1 VNNARIGDGVALPAG
16 IVDPITFEILSHRLY
31 QIAREMGTTLE
42 RVGGTVNTTQQKD
55 YMTALYRADGE
66 ILSAGE
72 SIGMHMACGGFA
84 VKKILERFG
93 NEGVAP
99 DDVFLLNDPYVAAV
113 HQSDLFMISPIH
125 YQDRLVAW
133 SASFVHVMDIGALS
147 PGGNSPGATEIFH
160 EGIRIPGVKLIDRG
174 VLRNDLFD
182 TIINMTRQPTMVG
195 LDIKCE
201 IAANNVAKSRVQEML
216 RQYGP
221 ELIDAVTSEMI
232 QRAEDVLR
240 KRLVEIPDGVWKET
254 SAIEADESWKVTL
267 VLSKIADRLI
277 FDFTGSD
284 PQASKGINLPYH
296 ATFGVC
302 FSAVLSTLAY
312 DLPKN
317 HGIFRPIEVVA
328 PEGTI
333 VNPKMPAP
341 VSMNTTSGA
350 KIVLYAASSTLMQ
363 ALATHERWKS
373 EVMAMSVGRRNVRH
387 AGINQYGTYYVS
399 NLSQTPIDG
408 GGARSFQD
416 GVDSGGST
424 KSCPNVEWIERN
436 FPVLYLFRRHAR
448 DSAGAGKFRGGV
460 GAETAVAIHDAPER
474 KIKGVAY
481 GVVGDKNSGQG
492 VLDGYPG
499 APAVVE
505 LFKAT
510 RLRER
515 IAEGAA
521 LDRMQDLGGQ
531 MNSLPY
537 CNFEVTE
544 DDVLY
549 TRQSSGGGYGDPL
562 ERDAERV
569 LRDVL
574 LGLVSTQ
581 AAGEVYGVVID
592 HDKIDADATERLRNT
607 MRAARRGNGS

>member
-1 VNNARIGDGVALPAG
+1 LALPSG
-16 IVDPITFEILSHRLY
+16 SVDPITFEILSHRLY
-31 QIAREMGTTLE
+31 QIAKEMGTTLE

-55 YMTALYRADGE
+55 YMAALYRADGE

-93 NEGVAP
+93 DDGIAP

-125 YQDRLVAW
+125 YRGRLVAW
-133 SASFVHVMDIGALS
+133 SATFVHVMDIGALS

-160 EGIRIPGVKLIDRG
+160 EGIRIAGIKLIEGGTFRK
-174 VLRNDLFD
+174 DLFEM
-182 TIINMTRQPTMVG
+182 IINMTRQPTMVG
-195 LDIKCE
+195 LDLKCE
-201 IAANNVAKSRVQEML
+201 IAANNVAKSRVQEMFS
-216 RQYGP
+216 QYGP
-221 ELIDAVTSEMI
+221 ELIDAVTKKMI
-232 QRAEDVLR
+232 QHAEDVLR
-240 KRLVEIPDGVWKET
+240 KRIAEIPDGVWKET
-254 SAIEADESWKVTL
+254 SAIEADESWKVNL
-267 VLSKIADRLI
+267 VLRKVGDRLI

-317 HGIFRPIEVVA
+317 HGIFRPIEVIA
-328 PEGTI
+328 PKGTI
-333 VNPKMPAP
+333 VNPQPPAP

-363 ALATHERWKS
+363 ALATHRRWKS
-373 EVMAMSVGRRNVRH
+373 EVMAMTVGRRNIRH

-408 GGARSFQD
+408 GGARCFQD
-416 GVDSGGST
+416 GVDSGGGT

-460 GAETAVAIHDAPER
+460 GAETAFVINDAPER

-481 GVVGDKNSGQG
+481 GVVGLKNSGQG
-492 VLDGYPG
+492 VFGGYPG

-505 LFKAT
+505 LSKGT
-510 RLRER
+510 RLREL
-515 IAEGAA
+515 IAASAA

-531 MNSLPY
+531 INALPY
-537 CNFEVTE
+537 CNFELTE
-544 DDVLY
+544 HDVLY

-562 ERDAERV
+562 ERDAEMV
-569 LRDVL
+569 LKDIV
-574 LGLVSTQ
+574 LGLVSTE
-581 AAGEVYGVVID
+581 AAREIYGVMINGN
-592 HDKIDADATERLRNT
+592 KIDIGATERLRKS
-607 MRAARRGNGS
+607 MRAARREG

>member
-1 VNNARIGDGVALPAG
+1 MSSPAE

-55 YMTALYRADGE
+55 YMAALYRADGE

-93 NEGVAP
+93 QDGVAP

-113 HQSDLFMISPIH
+113 HQSDLFMVSPIH

-147 PGGNSPGATEIFH
+147 PGGNSPGATEVFH

-174 VLRNDLFD
+174 VLRKDLFD

-195 LDIKCE
+195 LDLKCE
-201 IAANNVAKSRVQEML
+201 IAANNVAKSRFQEML

-221 ELIDAVTSEMI
+221 EMIDAVTGEMI
-232 QRAEDVLR
+232 RRAENVLR
-240 KRLVEIPDGVWKET
+240 KRVAEIPDGVWKET
-254 SAIEADESWKVTL
+254 SAIEAEEIWKVCL
-267 VLSKIADRLI
+267 ELRKIGDRLV

-302 FSAVLSTLAY
+302 FSAVLGTLAY
-312 DLPKN
+312 DLPRN
-317 HGIFRPIEVVA
+317 HGVFRPIEVIA

-333 VNPKMPAP
+333 VNPRMPAP

-350 KIVLYAASSTLMQ
+350 KIVLYVASSTLMQ

-373 EVMAMSVGRRNVRH
+373 EVMAMTVGRRNIRH

-424 KSCPNVEWIERN
+424 KSCPNAEWIERN

-460 GAETAVAIHDAPER
+460 GAETAFAVHDAPER

-481 GVVGDKNSGQG
+481 GVVGDNNSGQG
-492 VLDGYPG
+492 IFDGCPG

-505 LFKAT
+505 LFKGT
-510 RLRER
+510 KLRER

-521 LDRMQDLGGQ
+521 LDRVEDLGGQ
-531 MNSLPY
+531 MHSLPY
-537 CNFEVTE
+537 CNFELTE

-562 ERDAERV
+562 ERDAEKV

-574 LGLVSTQ
+574 LGLVSPQ
-581 AAGEVYGVVID
+581 AAAEVYGVVIEN
-592 HDKIDADATERLRNT
+592 DKVAADATARLRSAIRT
-607 MRAARRGNGS
+607 SRPGNRS

>member
-1 VNNARIGDGVALPAG
+1 MITPAG
-16 IVDPITFEILSHRLY
+16 SVDPITFEILSHRLY
-31 QIAREMGTTLE
+31 QIAKEMGTTLE

-55 YMTALYRADGE
+55 YMAALYRADGE

-93 NEGVAP
+93 DEGVAP

-125 YQDRLVAW
+125 FQGRLVAW
-133 SASFVHVMDIGALS
+133 SATFVHVMDIGALS

-160 EGIRIPGVKLIDRG
+160 EGIRIAGIKLIEGGTFRK
-174 VLRNDLFD
+174 DLFD
-182 TIINMTRQPTMVG
+182 MIIDMTRQPTMVG
-195 LDIKCE
+195 LDLKCE
-201 IAANNVAKSRVQEML
+201 IAANNVAKSRVQEMF
-216 RQYGP
+216 RQYGT
-221 ELIDAVTSEMI
+221 ELIDAVTLKTIRHSE
-232 QRAEDVLR
+232 AVLR
-240 KRLVEIPDGVWKET
+240 KRIAEIPDGVWKET
-254 SAIEADESWKVTL
+254 GAIEAEETWKVHL
-267 VLSKIADRLI
+267 VLSKIGDRLI

-284 PQASKGINLPYH
+284 PQAQKGINLPYH

-317 HGIFRPIEVVA
+317 HGIFRPIEVIA
-328 PEGTI
+328 PKGTI
-333 VNPKMPAP
+333 VNPQPPAP

-350 KIVLYAASSTLMQ
+350 KIVLYCASSTLMQ
-363 ALATHERWKS
+363 ALATHERWKN
-373 EVMAMSVGRRNVRH
+373 EVMAMTVGRRNIRH

-399 NLSQTPIDG
+399 NLSQTPVDG

-416 GVDSGGST
+416 GVDSGGGV

-460 GAETAVAIHDAPER
+460 GAETAFAINDAPER

-481 GVVGDKNSGQG
+481 GVVGLKNSGQG
-492 VLDGYPG
+492 VFGGYPG
-499 APAVVE
+499 APSVVE
-505 LFKAT
+505 LSKGT
-510 RLRER
+510 RLRELM
-515 IAEGAA
+515 AEGAA
-521 LDRMQDLGGQ
+521 LDRVENLGGRRT
-531 MNSLPY
+531 SLPY
-537 CNFEVTE
+537 CNFEITE

-562 ERDAERV
+562 EREAQMV
-569 LRDVL
+569 LKDVV
-574 LGLVSTQ
+574 LGLVSTE
-581 AAGEVYGVVID
+581 AAREVYGVVID
-592 HDKIDADATERLRNT
+592 KEKIDVDATERLRSS
-607 MRAARRGNGS
+607 MRAARLGGKTV

>member
-1 VNNARIGDGVALPAG
+1 
-16 IVDPITFEILSHRLY
+16 VDPITFEILSHRLY
-31 QIAREMGTTLE
+31 QVAKEMGTTLE

-55 YMTALYRADGE
+55 YMAALYRADGE

-93 NEGVAP
+93 DEGVCP

-125 YQDRLVAW
+125 YQGRLVAW
-133 SASFVHVMDIGALS
+133 SATFVHVMDIGALS

-160 EGIRIPGVKLIDRG
+160 EGIRIAGIKLIEGGRF
-174 VLRNDLFD
+174 RQDLFD
-182 TIINMTRQPTMVG
+182 MIINMTRQPTMVG
-195 LDIKCE
+195 LDLKCE
-201 IAANNVAKSRVQEML
+201 IAANNVAKSRVQEMFA
-216 RQYGP
+216 QYGA
-221 ELIDAVTSEMI
+221 ELIDAVTRKMI
-232 QRAEDVLR
+232 QYAENVLR
-240 KRLVEIPDGVWKET
+240 NRVRELPDGVWKES
-254 SAIEADESWKVTL
+254 SAIEADESWKVNL
-267 VLSKIADRLI
+267 VLRKTGDRLI

-317 HGIFRPIEVVA
+317 HGIFRPIEVIA
-328 PEGTI
+328 PAGTI
-333 VNPKMPAP
+333 VNPQPPAP

-373 EVMAMSVGRRNVRH
+373 EVMAMTVGRRNIRH
-387 AGINQYGTYYVS
+387 AGVNQYGTYYVS

-408 GGARSFQD
+408 GGARSFRD
-416 GVDSGGST
+416 GVDSGGGT

-448 DSAGAGKFRGGV
+448 DSAGAGRFRGGA
-460 GAETAVAIHDAPER
+460 GAETAFAINDAPES

-481 GVVGDKNSGQG
+481 GVVGLKNSGQG
-492 VLDGYPG
+492 VFGGYPG

-505 LFKAT
+505 LSKGT
-510 RLRER
+510 RLREL

-521 LDRMQDLGGQ
+521 VDEMQNWGGQ
-531 MNSLPY
+531 VNSLPY
-537 CNFEVTE
+537 ANFELTE
-544 DDVLY
+544 RDVLY

-562 ERDAERV
+562 ERDPQLV
-569 LRDVL
+569 LHDVG
-574 LGLVSTQ
+574 LGLVSSE
-581 AAGEVYGVVID
+581 AAREVYGVVIGQD
-592 HDKIDADATERLRNT
+592 RIDLGATQRLRT
-607 MRAARRGNGS
+607 MMRTARLGNGE

>member
-1 VNNARIGDGVALPAG
+1 LALPAG

-31 QIAREMGTTLE
+31 QIAKEMGTTLE

-55 YMTALYRADGE
+55 YMAALYRADGE

-93 NEGVAP
+93 DDVAP

-125 YQDRLVAW
+125 YQGRLVAW
-133 SASFVHVMDIGALS
+133 SATFVHVMDIGAQS

-160 EGIRIPGVKLIDRG
+160 EGIRIPGLKLIDRG
-174 VLRNDLFD
+174 ALRQDVFD
-182 TIINMTRQPTMVG
+182 MIIGMTRQPTMVG
-195 LDIKCE
+195 LDLKCE
-201 IAANNVAKSRVQEML
+201 IAANNVAKSRVHEMF

-221 ELIDAVTSEMI
+221 ELIDAVTLKMI
-232 QRAEDVLR
+232 QHSEEVLR
-240 KRLVEIPDGVWKET
+240 KRIAEIPDGVWKET
-254 SAIEADESWKVTL
+254 GAIEAEEIWKVQL
-267 VLSKIADRLI
+267 VLTKTGDRLI

-296 ATFGVC
+296 ATFGLC

-317 HGIFRPIEVVA
+317 HGVFRPLEVIA
-328 PEGTI
+328 PKGTI
-333 VNPKMPAP
+333 VNPLPPAP

-363 ALATHERWKS
+363 ALATHERWRS
-373 EVMAMSVGRRNVRH
+373 EVMAMTVGRRNIRH

-416 GVDSGGST
+416 GVDSGGGV

-436 FPVLYLFRRHAR
+436 FPVLYLFRRHAK

-460 GAETAVAIHDAPER
+460 GAETAFVINDAPER

-481 GVVGDKNSGQG
+481 GVVGFKNSGQG
-492 VLDGYPG
+492 VFGGYPG
-499 APAVVE
+499 APSVVE
-505 LFKAT
+505 LSKGT
-510 RLRER
+510 KLRDR
-515 IAEGAA
+515 MAQGAA
-521 LDRMQDLGGQ
+521 LDKIENLGGQ

-537 CNFEVTE
+537 CNFEITE

-562 ERDAERV
+562 ERDVEMV
-569 LRDVL
+569 LKDVV
-574 LGLVSTQ
+574 LGLVSPE
-581 AAGEVYGVVID
+581 AAREVYGVAID
-592 HDKIDADATERLRNT
+592 KEKIDVDATGRLRSS
-607 MRAARRGNGS
+607 MRAARLGRNA

>member
-1 VNNARIGDGVALPAG
+1 MSLPAG
-16 IVDPITFEILSHRLY
+16 TVDPITFEILSHRLY
-31 QIAREMGTTLE
+31 QIAKEMGTTLE

-55 YMTALYRADGE
+55 YMAALYRADGE

-133 SASFVHVMDIGALS
+133 SATFVHVMDIGALS

-160 EGIRIPGVKLIDRG
+160 EGIRIPGIRLIDGG
-174 VLRNDLFD
+174 VLRKDLFD
-182 TIINMTRQPTMVG
+182 MIINMTRQPTMVG
-195 LDIKCE
+195 LDLKCE
-201 IAANNVAKSRVQEML
+201 IAANNVAKSRVQEMFA
-216 RQYGP
+216 QYGP
-221 ELIDAVTSEMI
+221 ELIDAVTLKMI
-232 QRAEDVLR
+232 QHAEDALR
-240 KRLVEIPDGVWKET
+240 RRIAEIPDGVWKET
-254 SAIEADESWKVTL
+254 SAIEADESWKVHL
-267 VLSKIADRLI
+267 VLSKIGDRLI

-312 DLPKN
+312 DLQKN
-317 HGIFRPIEVVA
+317 HGIFRPIEVIA
-328 PEGTI
+328 PKGTI
-333 VNPKMPAP
+333 VNPQPPAP

-350 KIVLYAASSTLMQ
+350 KIVLFAASSTLMQ

-373 EVMAMSVGRRNVRH
+373 EVMAMTVGRRNIRH

-416 GVDSGGST
+416 GVDSGGGT

-460 GAETAVAIHDAPER
+460 GAETAFVINDAPER

-481 GVVGDKNSGQG
+481 GVVGLKNSGQG
-492 VLDGYPG
+492 VFGGFPG

-505 LFKAT
+505 LSRGT
-510 RLRER
+510 RLREL
-515 IAEGAA
+515 IAEGSA
-521 LDRMQDLGGQ
+521 LDRIADLGGQ
-531 MNSLPY
+531 MSSLPY
-537 CNFEVTE
+537 CNFELTE

-562 ERDAERV
+562 A
-569 LRDVL
+569 RDVQL
-574 LGLVSTQ
+574 VLKDVVLGLVSSA
-581 AAGEVYGVVID
+581 AAGEIYGVVID
-592 HDKIDADATERLRNT
+592 HDQIDVDATERLRSS
-607 MRAARRGNGS
+607 MRAARLGNGQ

>member
-1 VNNARIGDGVALPAG
+1 LALPSG
-16 IVDPITFEILSHRLY
+16 SVDPITFEILSHRLY
-31 QIAREMGTTLE
+31 QIAKEMGTTLE

-55 YMTALYRADGE
+55 YMAALYRADGE

-93 NEGVAP
+93 NDGVAP

-125 YQDRLVAW
+125 YHDRLVAW
-133 SASFVHVMDIGALS
+133 SATFVHVMDIGALS

-160 EGIRIPGVKLIDRG
+160 EGIRIAGIKLIEGGTFRK
-174 VLRNDLFD
+174 DLFEM
-182 TIINMTRQPTMVG
+182 IINMTRQPTMVG
-195 LDIKCE
+195 LDLKCE
-201 IAANNVAKSRVQEML
+201 IAANNVAKSRVQEMFS
-216 RQYGP
+216 QYGP
-221 ELIDAVTSEMI
+221 ELIDAVTKKMI
-232 QRAEDVLR
+232 QHAEDVLR
-240 KRLVEIPDGVWKET
+240 KRIAEIPDGVWKET
-254 SAIEADESWKVTL
+254 SAIEADESWKVNL
-267 VLSKIADRLI
+267 VLRKIGDRLI

-317 HGIFRPIEVVA
+317 HGIFRPIEVIA
-328 PEGTI
+328 PKGTI
-333 VNPKMPAP
+333 VNPQPPAP

-363 ALATHERWKS
+363 ALATHQRWKS
-373 EVMAMSVGRRNVRH
+373 EVMAMTVGRRNIRH

-399 NLSQTPIDG
+399 NLSQTPVDG

-416 GVDSGGST
+416 GVDSGGGT

-460 GAETAVAIHDAPER
+460 GVETAFVINDAPER

-481 GVVGDKNSGQG
+481 GVVGLKNSGQG
-492 VLDGYPG
+492 VFGGYPG

-505 LFKAT
+505 LSKGT
-510 RLRER
+510 RLREL

-531 MNSLPY
+531 MNALPY

-544 DDVLY
+544 NDVLY

-562 ERDAERV
+562 ERDAEMV
-569 LRDVL
+569 LKDIV
-574 LGLVSTQ
+574 LGLVSTE
-581 AAGEVYGVVID
+581 AAREIYGVIIYG
-592 HDKIDADATERLRNT
+592 DKIDIEATERLRKS
-607 MRAARRGNGS
+607 MREARLGSD

>member
-1 VNNARIGDGVALPAG
+1 MSLPAG
-16 IVDPITFEILSHRLY
+16 NVDPITFEILSHRLY

-55 YMTALYRADGE
+55 YMAALYRADGE

-93 NEGVAP
+93 DEGVAP
-99 DDVFLLNDPYVAAV
+99 DDAFLLNDPYVAAV

-125 YQDRLVAW
+125 YQRRLVAW
-133 SASFVHVMDIGALS
+133 SATFVHVMDIGALS

-160 EGIRIPGVKLIDRG
+160 EGIRIPGIKLIDG
-174 VLRNDLFD
+174 GALRKDLFD

-195 LDIKCE
+195 LDLKCQ
-201 IAANNVAKSRVQEML
+201 IAANNVAKSRVQEMFA
-216 RQYGP
+216 QYGP
-221 ELIDAVTSEMI
+221 ELIDAVTLRMI
-232 QRAEDVLR
+232 QHAEDVLR
-240 KRLVEIPDGVWKET
+240 KRITEIPDGVWKET
-254 SAIEADESWKVTL
+254 SAIEADESWKVN
-267 VLSKIADRLI
+267 LSLTKIGDRLI

-328 PEGTI
+328 PKGTI
-333 VNPKMPAP
+333 VNPQSPAP

-373 EVMAMSVGRRNVRH
+373 ETMAMTVGRRNIRH

-399 NLSQTPIDG
+399 NLSQTPVDG

-416 GVDSGGST
+416 GVDSGGGT

-460 GAETAVAIHDAPER
+460 GAETAFVINDAPEG

-481 GVVGDKNSGQG
+481 GVVGLKNSGQG
-492 VLDGYPG
+492 VFGGYPG

-505 LFKAT
+505 LFKGT
-510 RLRER
+510 RLREA
-515 IAEGAA
+515 IAEGSA
-521 LDRMQDLGGQ
+521 LDRIADLGGQ

-537 CNFEVTE
+537 CNFELTE
-544 DDVLY
+544 EDVLY

-562 ERDAERV
+562 ERDAQRV
-569 LRDVL
+569 LKDVV
-574 LGLVSTQ
+574 LGLVSTE

-592 HDKIDADATERLRNT
+592 HDKIDVDATERLRT
-607 MRAARRGNGS
+607 AMRRARLVNGR

>member
-1 VNNARIGDGVALPAG
+1 MAVPAAS
-16 IVDPITFEILSHRLY
+16 VDPITFEILSHRLY
-31 QIAREMGTTLE
+31 QIAKEMGTTLE

-55 YMTALYRADGE
+55 YMAALYRADGE

-84 VKKILERFG
+84 VKKILERFE
-93 NEGVAP
+93 NEIAP

-125 YQDRLVAW
+125 YQGRLVAW
-133 SASFVHVMDIGALS
+133 SATFVHVMDIGALS
-147 PGGNSPGATEIFH
+147 PGGNSPGATEIYH
-160 EGIRIPGVKLIDRG
+160 EGIRIPGIKLIDRG
-174 VLRNDLFD
+174 ALRKDLFD

-195 LDIKCE
+195 LDLKCE
-201 IAANNVAKSRVQEML
+201 IAANNVAKSRVQEMFA
-216 RQYGP
+216 QYGA
-221 ELIDAVTSEMI
+221 ELIDAVTRKMI
-232 QRAEDVLR
+232 QHSEEVLR
-240 KRLVEIPDGVWKET
+240 KRIAEIPDGVWQET
-254 SAIEADESWKVTL
+254 GAIEAEESWKVHL
-267 VLSKIADRLI
+267 VLSKIGDRLI

-317 HGIFRPIEVVA
+317 HGVFRPIEVIA
-328 PEGTI
+328 PKGTI
-333 VNPKMPAP
+333 VNPLPPAP

-350 KIVLYAASSTLMQ
+350 KIVLYCASSTLMQ

-373 EVMAMSVGRRNVRH
+373 EVMAMTVGRRNIRH

-399 NLSQTPIDG
+399 NLSQTPVDG

-416 GVDSGGST
+416 GVDSGGGA
-424 KSCPNVEWIERN
+424 KSCPNVEWIEMN

-460 GAETAVAIHDAPER
+460 GAETAFAINDAPER

-481 GVVGDKNSGQG
+481 GVVGLKNSGQG
-492 VLDGYPG
+492 VFGGYPG
-499 APAVVE
+499 APSVVE
-505 LFKAT
+505 LSKGT
-510 RLRER
+510 RLRELM
-515 IAEGAA
+515 AEGAA
-521 LDRMQDLGGQ
+521 LDRIQDLGGQ
-531 MNSLPY
+531 TNSLPY
-537 CNFEVTE
+537 CNFEVTA

-562 ERDAERV
+562 ERDVDRV
-569 LRDVL
+569 LKDVV
-574 LGLVSTQ
+574 LGLVSTE
-581 AAGEVYGVVID
+581 AAREVYGVVVNLDSHEID
-592 HDKIDADATERLRNT
+592 VDGTERLRSA
-607 MRAARRGNGS
+607 MSAARLGRGQ

>member
-1 VNNARIGDGVALPAG
+1 MALPAG
-16 IVDPITFEILSHRLY
+16 SVDPITFEILSHRLY
-31 QIAREMGTTLE
+31 QIAKEMGTTLE

-55 YMTALYRADGE
+55 YMAALYRADGE

-84 VKKILERFG
+84 VKKILERFV
-93 NEGVAP
+93 NDGVAP

-125 YQDRLVAW
+125 YHDRLVAW
-133 SASFVHVMDIGALS
+133 SATFVHVMDIGALS

-160 EGIRIPGVKLIDRG
+160 EGIRIAGIKLIEGGTFRK
-174 VLRNDLFD
+174 DLFEM
-182 TIINMTRQPTMVG
+182 IINMTRQPTMVG
-195 LDIKCE
+195 LDLKCE
-201 IAANNVAKSRVQEML
+201 IAANNVAKSRVQEMFSH
-216 RQYGP
+216 YGP
-221 ELIDAVTSEMI
+221 ELIDAVTKKMI
-232 QRAEDVLR
+232 QHAEDVLR
-240 KRLVEIPDGVWKET
+240 KRIAEIPDGIWKET
-254 SAIEADESWKVTL
+254 SAIEADESWKVNL
-267 VLSKIADRLI
+267 VLRKVGDRLI

-317 HGIFRPIEVVA
+317 HGIFRPIEVIA
-328 PEGTI
+328 PKGTI
-333 VNPKMPAP
+333 VNPQPPAP

-363 ALATHERWKS
+363 ALATHQRWKT
-373 EVMAMSVGRRNVRH
+373 EVMAMTVGRRNIRH

-399 NLSQTPIDG
+399 NLSQTPVDG
-408 GGARSFQD
+408 GGARSLRD
-416 GVDSGGST
+416 GVDSGGGT

-460 GAETAVAIHDAPER
+460 GAETAFVINDAPER

-481 GVVGDKNSGQG
+481 GVVGLKNSGQG
-492 VLDGYPG
+492 VFGGYPG

-505 LFKAT
+505 LSKGT
-510 RLRER
+510 RLREL

-531 MNSLPY
+531 MTALPY

-562 ERDAERV
+562 ERDAEMV
-569 LRDVL
+569 LKDIV
-574 LGLVSTQ
+574 LGLVSTE
-581 AAGEVYGVVID
+581 AACEIYGVMID
-592 HDKIDADATERLRNT
+592 GNKIDIEATERLRKS
-607 MRAARRGNGS
+607 MRAARREG

>member
-1 VNNARIGDGVALPAG
+1 LALPSG
-16 IVDPITFEILSHRLY
+16 SVDPITFEILSHRLY
-31 QIAREMGTTLE
+31 QIAKEMGTTLE

-55 YMTALYRADGE
+55 YMAALYRADGE

-93 NEGVAP
+93 NDGVAP
-99 DDVFLLNDPYVAAV
+99 DDVFLLNDPYVAAA

-125 YQDRLVAW
+125 YHDRLVAW
-133 SASFVHVMDIGALS
+133 SATFVHVMDIGALS

-160 EGIRIPGVKLIDRG
+160 EGIRIAGIKLIEGGTFRK
-174 VLRNDLFD
+174 DLFEM
-182 TIINMTRQPTMVG
+182 IINMTRQPTMVG
-195 LDIKCE
+195 LDLKCE
-201 IAANNVAKSRVQEML
+201 IAANNVAKSRVQEMFSH
-216 RQYGP
+216 YGP
-221 ELIDAVTSEMI
+221 ELIDAVTKKMI
-232 QRAEDVLR
+232 QHAEDVLR
-240 KRLVEIPDGVWKET
+240 KRIAEIPDGIWKET
-254 SAIEADESWKVTL
+254 SAIEADESWKVNL
-267 VLSKIADRLI
+267 VLRKVGDRLI

-317 HGIFRPIEVVA
+317 HGIFRPIEVIA
-328 PEGTI
+328 PKGTI
-333 VNPKMPAP
+333 VNPQPPAP

-363 ALATHERWKS
+363 ALATHQRWKS
-373 EVMAMSVGRRNVRH
+373 EVMAMTVGRRNIRH

-416 GVDSGGST
+416 GVDSGGGT

-460 GAETAVAIHDAPER
+460 GAETAFVINHAPER

-481 GVVGDKNSGQG
+481 GVVGLKNSGQG
-492 VLDGYPG
+492 VFGGYPG

-505 LFKAT
+505 LSKGT
-510 RLRER
+510 RLRAL
-515 IAEGAA
+515 IAQGAA

-562 ERDAERV
+562 ERDLNMV
-569 LRDVL
+569 LKDVL
-574 LGLVSTQ
+574 LGLVSTD
-581 AAGEVYGVVID
+581 AAREIYGVMIAG
-592 HDKIDADATERLRNT
+592 DKIDLEATDGLRKS
-607 MRAARRGNGS
+607 MRATRLQG

>member
-1 VNNARIGDGVALPAG
+1 MSLPAG
-16 IVDPITFEILSHRLY
+16 TVDPITFEILSHRLY
-31 QIAREMGTTLE
+31 QIAKEMGTTLE

-55 YMTALYRADGE
+55 YMAALYRADGE

-133 SASFVHVMDIGALS
+133 SATFVHVMDIGALS

-160 EGIRIPGVKLIDRG
+160 EGIRIPGIKLIDSG
-174 VLRNDLFD
+174 VLRKDLFD
-182 TIINMTRQPTMVG
+182 MIINMTRQPTMVG
-195 LDIKCE
+195 LDLKCE
-201 IAANNVAKSRVQEML
+201 IAANNVAKSRVQEMFA
-216 RQYGP
+216 QYGL
-221 ELIDAVTSEMI
+221 ELIDAVTLKMI
-232 QRAEDVLR
+232 QHAEDALR
-240 KRLVEIPDGVWKET
+240 KRIAEIPDGVWKET
-254 SAIEADESWKVTL
+254 SAIEAEESWKVNL
-267 VLSKIADRLI
+267 VLSKIGDRLI

-317 HGIFRPIEVVA
+317 HGIFRPIEVIA
-328 PEGTI
+328 PKGTI
-333 VNPKMPAP
+333 VNPQPPAP

-363 ALATHERWKS
+363 ALATHERWKR
-373 EVMAMSVGRRNVRH
+373 EVMAMTVGRRNIRH

-416 GVDSGGST
+416 GVDSGGGT

-460 GAETAVAIHDAPER
+460 GAETAFVINDAPER

-481 GVVGDKNSGQG
+481 GVVGLKNSGQG
-492 VLDGYPG
+492 VFGGYPG

-505 LFKAT
+505 LSENT
-510 RLRER
+510 RLREL
-515 IAEGAA
+515 IAEGSA
-521 LDRMQDLGGQ
+521 LDRIADLGGQ

-537 CNFEVTE
+537 CNFELTE

-562 ERDAERV
+562 ERDVQLV
-569 LRDVL
+569 LKDVV
-574 LGLVSTQ
+574 LGLVSTA
-581 AAGEVYGVVID
+581 AAGEIYGVVID
-592 HDKIDADATERLRNT
+592 HDQIDVDATERLRSS
-607 MRAARRGNGS
+607 MRAARLGNGQ

>member
-1 VNNARIGDGVALPAG
+1 MA
-16 IVDPITFEILSHRLY
+16 
-31 QIAREMGTTLE
+31 
-42 RVGGTVNTTQQKD
+42 
-55 YMTALYRADGE
+55 ALYRADGE

-93 NEGVAP
+93 NDGVAP

-125 YQDRLVAW
+125 YRGRLVAW
-133 SASFVHVMDIGALS
+133 SATFVHVMDIGALS

-160 EGIRIPGVKLIDRG
+160 EGIRIAGIKLIEG
-174 VLRNDLFD
+174 GTFKKDLFD
-182 TIINMTRQPTMVG
+182 MIINMTRQPTMVG
-195 LDIKCE
+195 LDLKCE
-201 IAANNVAKSRVQEML
+201 IAANNVAKSRVQEMFS
-216 RQYGP
+216 QYGP
-221 ELIDAVTSEMI
+221 ELIDAVTKKMI
-232 QRAEDVLR
+232 QHAEDVLR
-240 KRLVEIPDGVWKET
+240 KRIAEIPDGVWKET
-254 SAIEADESWKVTL
+254 SAIEADESWKVNL
-267 VLSKIADRLI
+267 VLRKVGDRLI

-302 FSAVLSTLAY
+302 FSAVLSTLAF

-317 HGIFRPIEVVA
+317 HGIFRPIEVIA
-328 PEGTI
+328 PKGTI
-333 VNPKMPAP
+333 VNPQPPAP

-350 KIVLYAASSTLMQ
+350 KIVLYTASSTLMQ
-363 ALATHERWKS
+363 ALATHERWRS
-373 EVMAMSVGRRNVRH
+373 EVMAMTVGRRNIRH

-416 GVDSGGST
+416 GVDSGGGT

-460 GAETAVAIHDAPER
+460 GAETAFVTNDAPER

-481 GVVGDKNSGQG
+481 GVVGLKNSGQG
-492 VLDGYPG
+492 VFGGYPG

-505 LFKAT
+505 LSKGT
-510 RLRER
+510 RLRAL
-515 IAEGAA
+515 IAQGAA
-521 LDRMQDLGGQ
+521 VDRMQDLGGQ
-531 MNSLPY
+531 TNSLPY

-562 ERDAERV
+562 ERDLNMV
-569 LRDVL
+569 LKDVV
-574 LGLVSTQ
+574 LGLVSTD
-581 AAGEVYGVVID
+581 AAREIYGVMIAG
-592 HDKIDADATERLRNT
+592 DKIDLEATERLRKS
-607 MRAARRGNGS
+607 MRATRVQG

>member
-1 VNNARIGDGVALPAG
+1 LALPAG
-16 IVDPITFEILSHRLY
+16 SVDPITFEILSHRLY
-31 QIAREMGTTLE
+31 QIAKEMGTTLE

-55 YMTALYRADGE
+55 YMAALYRADGE

-93 NEGVAP
+93 DDVAP

-125 YQDRLVAW
+125 YQGRLVAW
-133 SASFVHVMDIGALS
+133 SATFVHVMDIGAQS

-160 EGIRIPGVKLIDRG
+160 EGIRIPGLKLIDRG
-174 VLRNDLFD
+174 ALRQDVFD
-182 TIINMTRQPTMVG
+182 MIIGMTRQPTMVG
-195 LDIKCE
+195 LDLKCE
-201 IAANNVAKSRVQEML
+201 IAANNVAKSRVHEMF

-221 ELIDAVTSEMI
+221 ELIDAVTLKMI
-232 QRAEDVLR
+232 QHSEEVLR
-240 KRLVEIPDGVWKET
+240 KRIAEIPDGVWKET
-254 SAIEADESWKVTL
+254 GAIEAEEIWKVQL
-267 VLSKIADRLI
+267 VLTKTGDRLI

-317 HGIFRPIEVVA
+317 HGVFRPLEVIA
-328 PEGTI
+328 PKGTI
-333 VNPKMPAP
+333 VNPLPPAP

-363 ALATHERWKS
+363 ALATHERWRS
-373 EVMAMSVGRRNVRH
+373 EVMAMTVGRRNIRH

-416 GVDSGGST
+416 GVDSGGGV

-436 FPVLYLFRRHAR
+436 FPVLYLFRRHAK

-460 GAETAVAIHDAPER
+460 GAETAFVINDAPER

-481 GVVGDKNSGQG
+481 GVVGFKNSGQG
-492 VLDGYPG
+492 VFGGYPG
-499 APAVVE
+499 APSVVE
-505 LFKAT
+505 LSKGT
-510 RLRER
+510 RLRDR
-515 IAEGAA
+515 MAQGAA
-521 LDRMQDLGGQ
+521 LDKIENLGGQ

-537 CNFEVTE
+537 CNFEITE

-562 ERDAERV
+562 ERDVEMV
-569 LRDVL
+569 LKDVV
-574 LGLVSTQ
+574 LGLVSPE
-581 AAGEVYGVVID
+581 AAREVYGVAID
-592 HDKIDADATERLRNT
+592 KEKIDVDATGRLRSS
-607 MRAARRGNGS
+607 MRAARLGRNA

>member
-1 VNNARIGDGVALPAG
+1 LALSAG
-16 IVDPITFEILSHRLY
+16 SVDPITFEILSHRLY
-31 QIAREMGTTLE
+31 QIAKEMGTTLE

-55 YMTALYRADGE
+55 YMAALYRADGE

-125 YQDRLVAW
+125 YRGRLVAW
-133 SASFVHVMDIGALS
+133 SATFVHVMDIGALS

-160 EGIRIPGVKLIDRG
+160 EGIRIAGIKLIEGGTFRK
-174 VLRNDLFD
+174 DLFEM
-182 TIINMTRQPTMVG
+182 IINMTRQPTMVG
-195 LDIKCE
+195 LDLKCE
-201 IAANNVAKSRVQEML
+201 IAANNVAKSRIQEMFS
-216 RQYGP
+216 QYGP
-221 ELIDAVTSEMI
+221 ELIDAVTQKMI
-232 QRAEDVLR
+232 DHAEEVLR
-240 KRLVEIPDGVWKET
+240 KRIAEIPDGVWKET
-254 SAIEADESWKVTL
+254 SAIEADESWKVNL
-267 VLSKIADRLI
+267 VLRKIADRLI

-317 HGIFRPIEVVA
+317 HGIFRPIEVIA
-328 PEGTI
+328 PKGTI
-333 VNPKMPAP
+333 VNPQPPAP

-373 EVMAMSVGRRNVRH
+373 EVMAMTVGRRNVRH
-387 AGINQYGTYYVS
+387 AGANQYGTYYVS

-416 GVDSGGST
+416 GVDSGGGT

-448 DSAGAGKFRGGV
+448 DSAGAGKFRGGA
-460 GAETAVAIHDAPER
+460 GAETAFVINDAPEG

-481 GVVGDKNSGQG
+481 GVVGFKNSGQG
-492 VLDGYPG
+492 VFGGYPG

-505 LFKAT
+505 LSKGT
-510 RLRER
+510 RLREL

-537 CNFEVTE
+537 CNFEITE

-562 ERDAERV
+562 ERDPQVV
-569 LRDVL
+569 LKDVV
-574 LGLVSTQ
+574 LGLVSTE
-581 AAGEVYGVVID
+581 AARQVYGVVLE
-592 HDKIDADATERLRNT
+592 KDAGAIAVDATERLRSA
-607 MRAARRGNGS
+607 MKAARLGRSA

>member
-1 VNNARIGDGVALPAG
+1 LALSAES
-16 IVDPITFEILSHRLY
+16 VDPITFEILSHRLY

-55 YMTALYRADGE
+55 YMAALYRADGE

-125 YQDRLVAW
+125 YRRRLVAW
-133 SASFVHVMDIGALS
+133 SATFVHVMDIGALS

-160 EGIRIPGVKLIDRG
+160 EGIRIAGIKLIEGGTFRK
-174 VLRNDLFD
+174 DLFD
-182 TIINMTRQPTMVG
+182 MIIHMTRQPTMVG
-195 LDIKCE
+195 LDLKCE
-201 IAANNVAKSRVQEML
+201 IAANNVAKSRVQEMFS
-216 RQYGP
+216 QYGP
-221 ELIDAVTSEMI
+221 ELIDAVTLKMI
-232 QRAEDVLR
+232 RQAEDVLR
-240 KRLVEIPDGVWKET
+240 KRIGEIPDGVWKET
-254 SAIEADESWKVTL
+254 SAIEADEIWKVNLT
-267 VLSKIADRLI
+267 LSKIGDRFV

-317 HGIFRPIEVVA
+317 HGIFRPIEVIA
-328 PEGTI
+328 PERTI
-333 VNPKMPAP
+333 VNPRPPAP

-363 ALATHERWKS
+363 ALATHERWRS
-373 EVMAMSVGRRNVRH
+373 EVMATTVGRRNIRH
-387 AGINQYGTYYVS
+387 AGTNQYGTYYVS

-416 GVDSGGST
+416 GVDSGGGT

-448 DSAGAGKFRGGV
+448 DSAGAGRFRGGV
-460 GAETAVAIHDAPER
+460 GTETAFAIHDAPER

-481 GVVGDKNSGQG
+481 GVVGLKNSGQG
-492 VLDGYPG
+492 VFGGYPG

-505 LFKAT
+505 LSKGT
-510 RLRER
+510 RLREL

-521 LDRMQDLGGQ
+521 LDRRQDLGGQ
-531 MNSLPY
+531 TKSLPY
-537 CNFEVTE
+537 CDFEVTE

-562 ERDAERV
+562 QRDPQRV
-569 LRDVL
+569 LKDVV
-574 LGLVSTQ
+574 LGLVSTE
-581 AAGEVYGVVID
+581 AAREVYGVAISENSQE
-592 HDKIDADATERLRNT
+592 IDAGATERLRND
-607 MRAARRGNGS
+607 MRTARMGRRA

>member
-1 VNNARIGDGVALPAG
+1 
-16 IVDPITFEILSHRLY
+16 LY
-31 QIAREMGTTLE
+31 QIAKEMGTTLE

-55 YMTALYRADGE
+55 YMAALYRADGE

-93 NEGVAP
+93 DDGVAP

-125 YQDRLVAW
+125 YQGRLVAW
-133 SASFVHVMDIGALS
+133 SATFVHVMDIGALS

-160 EGIRIPGVKLIDRG
+160 EGIRIPGLKLIDRG
-174 VLRNDLFD
+174 ALRQDVFD

-195 LDIKCE
+195 LDLKCE
-201 IAANNVAKSRVQEML
+201 IAANNVAKSRVQEMFA
-216 RQYGP
+216 QYGP
-221 ELIDAVTSEMI
+221 ELIDAVTLKMIRHSE
-232 QRAEDVLR
+232 EVLR
-240 KRLVEIPDGVWKET
+240 KRIAEIPDGVWKE
-254 SAIEADESWKVTL
+254 SSQIEADEIWKVNL
-267 VLSKIADRLI
+267 VLTKTGDRLV

-284 PQASKGINLPYH
+284 PQANKGINLPYH

-317 HGIFRPIEVVA
+317 HGIFRPIEVIA
-328 PEGTI
+328 PKGTI
-333 VNPKMPAP
+333 VNPLPPAP

-373 EVMAMSVGRRNVRH
+373 EVMAMTVGRRNVRH

-416 GVDSGGST
+416 GVDSGGGT

-460 GAETAVAIHDAPER
+460 GAETAFVINDAPER

-481 GVVGDKNSGQG
+481 GVVGFKNSGQG
-492 VLDGYPG
+492 VFGGYPG
-499 APAVVE
+499 APSVVE
-505 LFKAT
+505 LSKDT
-510 RLRER
+510 RLRELM
-515 IAEGAA
+515 AEGAA
-521 LDRMQDLGGQ
+521 LDNIQELGGQ
-531 MNSLPY
+531 TSSLPY
-537 CNFEVTE
+537 CNFEITE
-544 DDVLY
+544 VDVLY

-562 ERDAERV
+562 ERDAQMV
-569 LRDVL
+569 LKDVA
-574 LGLVSTQ
+574 LGFVSTE
-581 AAGEVYGVVID
+581 AARAVYGVVVD
-592 HDKIDADATERLRNT
+592 RDKVDAGATERLRSA
-607 MRAARRGNGS
+607 MRAARLGRGA

>member
-1 VNNARIGDGVALPAG
+1 MALPSTG
-16 IVDPITFEILSHRLY
+16 VDPITFEILSHRLY
-31 QIAREMGTTLE
+31 QIAKEMGTTLE

-55 YMTALYRADGE
+55 YMAALYRADGE

-93 NEGVAP
+93 HDGVGP

-125 YQDRLVAW
+125 YQGRLVAW
-133 SASFVHVMDIGALS
+133 SATFVHVMDIGALS
-147 PGGNSPGATEIFH
+147 PGGNSPGATEIYH
-160 EGIRIPGVKLIDRG
+160 EGIRIAGIKLIEGGRF
-174 VLRNDLFD
+174 RQDLFEM
-182 TIINMTRQPTMVG
+182 IINMTRQPTMVG
-195 LDIKCE
+195 LDLKCE
-201 IAANNVAKSRVQEML
+201 IAANNVAKSRVQKMFA
-216 RQYGP
+216 QFGP
-221 ELIDAVTSEMI
+221 ELIDAVTRKMI
-232 QRAEDVLR
+232 QHAEDVLR
-240 KRLVEIPDGVWKET
+240 KRIAEIPDGVWKET
-254 SAIEADESWKVTL
+254 SAIEADESWKVNL
-267 VLSKIADRLI
+267 VLTKTGDRLI

-317 HGIFRPIEVVA
+317 HGIFRPIEVIA
-328 PEGTI
+328 PKGTI
-333 VNPKMPAP
+333 VNPLPPAP

-373 EVMAMSVGRRNVRH
+373 EVMAMTVGRRNIRH

-416 GVDSGGST
+416 GVDSGGGT

-448 DSAGAGKFRGGV
+448 DSAGAGKFRGGA
-460 GAETAVAIHDAPER
+460 GAETAFVINDAPER

-481 GVVGDKNSGQG
+481 GVVGLKNSGQG
-492 VLDGYPG
+492 VFGGYPG

-505 LFKAT
+505 LSKGT
-510 RLRER
+510 RLREVM
-515 IAEGAA
+515 AKGAA
-521 LDRMQDLGGQ
+521 LDRIEDLGGQ
-531 MNSLPY
+531 MTSLPY
-537 CNFEVTE
+537 CNFELTE

-562 ERDAERV
+562 ERDVEMV
-569 LRDVL
+569 LKDVV
-574 LGLVSTQ
+574 LGLVSTE
-581 AAGEVYGVVID
+581 AAREVYGVVVD
-592 HDKIDADATERLRNT
+592 GEKIDVDATERLRNS
-607 MRAARRGNGS
+607 MKAARLGRST

>member
-1 VNNARIGDGVALPAG
+1 LARSAG
-16 IVDPITFEILSHRLY
+16 SVDPITFEILSHRLY
-31 QIAREMGTTLE
+31 QIAKEMGTTLE

-55 YMTALYRADGE
+55 YMAALYRADGE

-93 NEGVAP
+93 NDGVAP

-125 YQDRLVAW
+125 YRGRLVAW
-133 SASFVHVMDIGALS
+133 SATFVHVMDIGALS

-160 EGIRIPGVKLIDRG
+160 EGIRIAGIKLIEGGTFRK
-174 VLRNDLFD
+174 DLFD
-182 TIINMTRQPTMVG
+182 MIINMTRQPTMVG
-195 LDIKCE
+195 LDLKCE
-201 IAANNVAKSRVQEML
+201 IAANNVAKSRVQEMFS
-216 RQYGP
+216 QYGP
-221 ELIDAVTSEMI
+221 ELIDAVTQKMI
-232 QRAEDVLR
+232 QHAEDVLR
-240 KRLVEIPDGVWKET
+240 KRIAEIPDGVWKET
-254 SAIEADESWKVTL
+254 SAIEAEESWKVHL
-267 VLSKIADRLI
+267 VLRKASERLI

-317 HGIFRPIEVVA
+317 HGIFRPIEVIA

-333 VNPKMPAP
+333 VNPRPPAP

-363 ALATHERWKS
+363 ALATHERWNS
-373 EVMAMSVGRRNVRH
+373 EVMAMTVGRRNIRH

-416 GVDSGGST
+416 GVDSGGGT

-460 GAETAVAIHDAPER
+460 GGETAFVINDAPER
-474 KIKGVAY
+474 RIKGVAY
-481 GVVGDKNSGQG
+481 GVVGFKNSGQG
-492 VLDGYPG
+492 VFGGYPG

-505 LFKAT
+505 LSKGT
-510 RLRER
+510 RLREL
-515 IAEGAA
+515 IAQGAA

-531 MNSLPY
+531 TSSLPY
-537 CNFEVTE
+537 CNFELTE

-562 ERDAERV
+562 ERDAQMV
-569 LRDVL
+569 LKDVA
-574 LGLVSTQ
+574 LGLVSTE
-581 AAGEVYGVVID
+581 AAREIYGVMID
-592 HDKIDADATERLRNT
+592 GNQIDVEATKRLRET
-607 MRAARRGNGS
+607 MRTTRRLD

>member
-1 VNNARIGDGVALPAG
+1 VEQPFKS
-16 IVDPITFEILSHRLY
+16 VDPITFEILSHRLY

-42 RVGGTVNTTQQKD
+42 RVGGTVNTTQQRD
-55 YMTALYRADGE
+55 YMAALYRADGE

-84 VKKILERFG
+84 VKKIIERFG
-93 NEGVAP
+93 NEGIAP

-113 HQSDLFMISPIH
+113 HQSDLFMIAPIH
-125 YQDRLVAW
+125 YQGRLVAW

-160 EGIRIPGVKLIDRG
+160 EGIRIPGVKLIDHG
-174 VLRNDLFD
+174 VLRKDLFD

-201 IAANNVAKSRVQEML
+201 IAANNVAKSRVREML

-221 ELIDAVTSEMI
+221 EMIDAVTREMI
-232 QRAEDVLR
+232 QRAEDILR
-240 KRLVEIPDGVWKET
+240 KRIAEIPDGVWKET
-254 SAIEADESWKVTL
+254 SAIEADESWKVSL
-267 VLSKIADRLI
+267 VLSKIGDRLI

-302 FSAVLSTLAY
+302 FSAVLLTLAH
-312 DLPKN
+312 DLPRN

-333 VNPKMPAP
+333 VNPRMPAP

-373 EVMAMSVGRRNVRH
+373 EVMAMTVGRRNVRH

-408 GGARSFQD
+408 GGAKSFQD

-481 GVVGDKNSGQG
+481 GVVGEKNSGQG
-492 VLDGYPG
+492 IFDGYPG

-505 LFKAT
+505 LFKGT

-521 LDRMQDLGGQ
+521 LDRIQDLGGE

-562 ERDAERV
+562 ERDAGKV

-592 HDKIDADATERLRNT
+592 RDKIDVDATERLRNA
-607 MRAARRGNGS
+607 MRAARLGNGS

>member
-1 VNNARIGDGVALPAG
+1 LALPA
-16 IVDPITFEILSHRLY
+16 ISVDPITFEILSHRLY
-31 QIAREMGTTLE
+31 QIAKEMGTTLE

-55 YMTALYRADGE
+55 YMAALYRADGE

-72 SIGMHMACGGFA
+72 STGMHMACGGFA

-93 NEGVAP
+93 NDGVAA

-125 YQDRLVAW
+125 YQGRLVAW
-133 SASFVHVMDIGALS
+133 SATFVHVMDIGALS

-160 EGIRIPGVKLIDRG
+160 EGIRIAGIKLIEGGTFRK
-174 VLRNDLFD
+174 DLFD
-182 TIINMTRQPTMVG
+182 MIINMTRQPTMVG
-195 LDIKCE
+195 LDLKCE
-201 IAANNVAKSRVQEML
+201 IAANNVAKSRIQEMFA
-216 RQYGP
+216 QFGAD
-221 ELIDAVTSEMI
+221 LIDAVTRKMIRHSEN
-232 QRAEDVLR
+232 VLR
-240 KRLVEIPDGVWKET
+240 KRITEIPDGVWKE
-254 SAIEADESWKVTL
+254 SGVIEADESWKVNL
-267 VLSKIADRLI
+267 VLTKTADRLV
-277 FDFTGSD
+277 FDFTGTD

-317 HGIFRPIEVVA
+317 HGIFRPIEVIA
-328 PEGTI
+328 PKGTI
-333 VNPKMPAP
+333 VNPQPPAP

-373 EVMAMSVGRRNVRH
+373 EVMAMTVGRRNVRH

-416 GVDSGGST
+416 GVESGGGT

-436 FPVLYLFRRHAR
+436 FPVLYLFRRHAK

-460 GAETAVAIHDAPER
+460 GAETAFAINDAPER

-481 GVVGDKNSGQG
+481 GVVGIKNSGQG
-492 VLDGYPG
+492 VFGGYPG

-505 LFKAT
+505 LSKGT
-510 RLRER
+510 RLRR
-515 IAEGAA
+515 MIADGSA
-521 LDRMQDLGGQ
+521 LDRREDLAGQ
-531 MNSLPY
+531 TTSLPY
-537 CNFEVTE
+537 CNFELTE

-562 ERDAERV
+562 ERDVQMV
-569 LRDVL
+569 LHDAV
-574 LGLVSTQ
+574 LGLVSAE
-581 AAGEVYGVVID
+581 AAREVYGVVID
-592 HDKIDADATERLRNT
+592 WGKIDADATQRLRDS
-607 MRAARRGNGS
+607 MRTARLGRGA

>member
-1 VNNARIGDGVALPAG
+1 LALPAES
-16 IVDPITFEILSHRLY
+16 VDPITFEILSHRLY
-31 QIAREMGTTLE
+31 QIAKEMGTTLE

-55 YMTALYRADGE
+55 YMAALYRADGE

-93 NEGVAP
+93 ADGVTP
-99 DDVFLLNDPYVAAV
+99 DDVFLFNDPYVAAV

-125 YQDRLVAW
+125 HQGRLVAW
-133 SASFVHVMDIGALS
+133 SATFVHVMDIGALS
-147 PGGNSPGATEIFH
+147 PGGNSPGATEIYH
-160 EGIRIPGVKLIDRG
+160 EGIRIAGIKLIEGGKFRQ
-174 VLRNDLFD
+174 DLFD
-182 TIINMTRQPTMVG
+182 MIINMTRQPTMVG
-195 LDIKCE
+195 LDLKCE
-201 IAANNVAKSRVQEML
+201 IAANNVAKSRVQEMFA
-216 RQYGP
+216 RFGP
-221 ELIDAVTSEMI
+221 ELIDAVTRKMI
-232 QRAEDVLR
+232 QHAEDVLR
-240 KRLVEIPDGVWKET
+240 KRIVEIPDGRWKEAG
-254 SAIEADESWKVTL
+254 AIEADETWKVQL
-267 VLSKIADRLI
+267 ELSKVGDRLI

-284 PQASKGINLPYH
+284 PQAQKGINLPYH

-317 HGIFRPIEVVA
+317 HGIFRPIEVIA
-328 PEGTI
+328 PKGTI
-333 VNPKMPAP
+333 VNPLPPAP

-373 EVMAMSVGRRNVRH
+373 EVMAMTVGRRNVRH

-416 GVDSGGST
+416 GVDSGGGT

-436 FPVLYLFRRHAR
+436 FPVLYLFRRHAK
-448 DSAGAGKFRGGV
+448 DSAGAGKYRGGV
-460 GAETAVAIHDAPER
+460 GAETAFAINDAPER

-481 GVVGDKNSGQG
+481 GVVGIKNSGQG
-492 VLDGYPG
+492 VFGGYPG

-505 LFKAT
+505 LSKGT
-510 RLRER
+510 KLRER
-515 IAEGAA
+515 IVQGSA
-521 LDRMQDLGGQ
+521 LDRIEDMGGQ

-537 CNFEVTE
+537 CNFELTE

-562 ERDAERV
+562 ERDVEMV
-569 LRDVL
+569 LQDVV
-574 LGLVSTQ
+574 LGLVSTE
-581 AAGEVYGVVID
+581 AARDVYGVIVGG
-592 HDKIDADATERLRNT
+592 DKIDIDATEKLRNS
-607 MRAARRGNGS
+607 MRAARLGQGA

>member
-1 VNNARIGDGVALPAG
+1 LALPSG
-16 IVDPITFEILSHRLY
+16 SVDPITFEILSHRLY
-31 QIAREMGTTLE
+31 QIAKEMGTTLE

-55 YMTALYRADGE
+55 YMAALYRADGE

-93 NEGVAP
+93 NDGVAP

-125 YQDRLVAW
+125 YHDRLVAW
-133 SASFVHVMDIGALS
+133 SATFVHVMDIGALS

-160 EGIRIPGVKLIDRG
+160 EGIRIAGIKLIEGGTFRK
-174 VLRNDLFD
+174 DLFEM
-182 TIINMTRQPTMVG
+182 IINMTRQPTMVG
-195 LDIKCE
+195 LDLKCE
-201 IAANNVAKSRVQEML
+201 IAANNVAKSRVQEMFS
-216 RQYGP
+216 QYGP
-221 ELIDAVTSEMI
+221 ELIDAVTKKMI
-232 QRAEDVLR
+232 QHAEDVLR
-240 KRLVEIPDGVWKET
+240 KRIAEIPDGVWKET
-254 SAIEADESWKVTL
+254 SAM
-267 VLSKIADRLI
+267 
-277 FDFTGSD
+277 
-284 PQASKGINLPYH
+284 
-296 ATFGVC
+296 FGVC

-317 HGIFRPIEVVA
+317 HGIFRPIEVIA
-328 PEGTI
+328 PKGTI
-333 VNPKMPAP
+333 VNPQPPAP

-350 KIVLYAASSTLMQ
+350 KIVLYAASSTLIQ
-363 ALATHERWKS
+363 ALATHQRWKS
-373 EVMAMSVGRRNVRH
+373 EVMAMTVGRRNIRH

-399 NLSQTPIDG
+399 NLSQTPVDG

-416 GVDSGGST
+416 RVDSGGGT

-460 GAETAVAIHDAPER
+460 GAETAFVINDAPER

-481 GVVGDKNSGQG
+481 GVVGLKNSGQG
-492 VLDGYPG
+492 VFGGYPG

-505 LFKAT
+505 LSKGT
-510 RLRER
+510 RLREL

-521 LDRMQDLGGQ
+521 LDRMQDMGGQ
-531 MNSLPY
+531 MNALPY

-544 DDVLY
+544 NDVLY

-562 ERDAERV
+562 ERDAEMV
-569 LRDVL
+569 LKDIV
-574 LGLVSTQ
+574 LGLVSTE
-581 AAGEVYGVVID
+581 AARDLWSHNLWRQDRYRGY
-592 HDKIDADATERLRNT
+592 
-607 MRAARRGNGS
+607 RAAEEIHERGATGIRLKDSRYQMPISIRAEPSSKHESNFSPSQMRP

>member
-1 VNNARIGDGVALPAG
+1 LALPAG
-16 IVDPITFEILSHRLY
+16 SVDPITFEILSHRLY
-31 QIAREMGTTLE
+31 QIAKEMGTTLE

-55 YMTALYRADGE
+55 YMAALYRADGE

-93 NEGVAP
+93 DDVAP

-125 YQDRLVAW
+125 YQGRLVAW
-133 SASFVHVMDIGALS
+133 SATFVHVMDIGAQS

-160 EGIRIPGVKLIDRG
+160 EGIRIPGLKLIDRG
-174 VLRNDLFD
+174 ALRQDVFD
-182 TIINMTRQPTMVG
+182 MIIGMTRQPTMVG
-195 LDIKCE
+195 LDLKCE
-201 IAANNVAKSRVQEML
+201 IAANNVAKSRVHEMF

-221 ELIDAVTSEMI
+221 ELIDAVTLKMI
-232 QRAEDVLR
+232 QHSEEVLR
-240 KRLVEIPDGVWKET
+240 KRIAEIPDGVWKET
-254 SAIEADESWKVTL
+254 GAIEAEEIWKVQL
-267 VLSKIADRLI
+267 VLTKTGDRLI

-317 HGIFRPIEVVA
+317 HGVFRPLEVIA
-328 PEGTI
+328 PKGTI
-333 VNPKMPAP
+333 VNPLPPAP

-363 ALATHERWKS
+363 ALATHERWRS
-373 EVMAMSVGRRNVRH
+373 EVMAMTVGRRNIRH

-416 GVDSGGST
+416 GVDSGGGV

-436 FPVLYLFRRHAR
+436 FPVLYLFRRHAK

-460 GAETAVAIHDAPER
+460 GAETAFVINDAPER

-481 GVVGDKNSGQG
+481 GVVGFKNSGQG
-492 VLDGYPG
+492 VFGGYPG
-499 APAVVE
+499 APSVVE
-505 LFKAT
+505 LSKGT
-510 RLRER
+510 KLRDR
-515 IAEGAA
+515 MAQGAA
-521 LDRMQDLGGQ
+521 LDKIENLGGQ

-537 CNFEVTE
+537 CNFEITE

-562 ERDAERV
+562 ERDVEMV
-569 LRDVL
+569 LKDVV
-574 LGLVSTQ
+574 LGLVSPE
-581 AAGEVYGVVID
+581 AAREVYGVAID
-592 HDKIDADATERLRNT
+592 KEKIDVDATGRLRSS
-607 MRAARRGNGS
+607 MRAARLGRNA

>member
-1 VNNARIGDGVALPAG
+1 MSLPAG
-16 IVDPITFEILSHRLY
+16 NVDPITFEILSHRLY

-55 YMTALYRADGE
+55 YMAALYRADGE

-93 NEGVAP
+93 DEGVAP
-99 DDVFLLNDPYVAAV
+99 DDAFLLNDPYVAAV

-125 YQDRLVAW
+125 YQRRLVAW
-133 SASFVHVMDIGALS
+133 SATFVHVMDIGALS

-160 EGIRIPGVKLIDRG
+160 EGIRIPGIKLIDG
-174 VLRNDLFD
+174 GALRKDLFD

-195 LDIKCE
+195 LDLKCQ
-201 IAANNVAKSRVQEML
+201 IAANNVAKSRVQEMFA
-216 RQYGP
+216 QYGP
-221 ELIDAVTSEMI
+221 ELIDAVTLRMI
-232 QRAEDVLR
+232 QHAEDVLR
-240 KRLVEIPDGVWKET
+240 KRITEIPDGVWKET
-254 SAIEADESWKVTL
+254 SAIEADESWKVN
-267 VLSKIADRLI
+267 LSLTKIGDRLI

-328 PEGTI
+328 PKGTI
-333 VNPKMPAP
+333 VNPQSPAP

-373 EVMAMSVGRRNVRH
+373 ETMAMTVGRRNIRH

-399 NLSQTPIDG
+399 NLSQTPVDG

-416 GVDSGGST
+416 GVDSGGGT

-460 GAETAVAIHDAPER
+460 GAETAFVINDAPEG

-481 GVVGDKNSGQG
+481 GVVGLKNSGQG
-492 VLDGYPG
+492 VFGGYPG

-505 LFKAT
+505 LFKGT
-510 RLRER
+510 RLREA
-515 IAEGAA
+515 IAEGSA
-521 LDRMQDLGGQ
+521 LDRIADLGGQ

-537 CNFEVTE
+537 CNFELTE
-544 DDVLY
+544 EDVLY

-562 ERDAERV
+562 ERDAQRV
-569 LRDVL
+569 LKDVV
-574 LGLVSTQ
+574 LGLVSTE
-581 AAGEVYGVVID
+581 AADEVYGVVID
-592 HDKIDADATERLRNT
+592 HDKIDVDATERLRT
-607 MRAARRGNGS
+607 AMRRARLVNGR

>member
-1 VNNARIGDGVALPAG
+1 LILAADNI
-16 IVDPITFEILSHRLY
+16 DPITFEILSHRLY

-55 YMTALYRADGE
+55 YMAALYRADGE

-93 NEGVAP
+93 QEGIAP

-113 HQSDLFMISPIH
+113 HQSDLFMIAPIH
-125 YQDRLVAW
+125 YRGCLVAW
-133 SASFVHVMDIGALS
+133 SATFVHVMDIGALS

-160 EGIRIPGVKLIDRG
+160 EGIRIAGIKLIEGGNFRK
-174 VLRNDLFD
+174 DLFEM
-182 TIINMTRQPTMVG
+182 IIHMTRQPTMVG
-195 LDIKCE
+195 LDLKCE
-201 IAANNVAKSRVQEML
+201 IAANNVAKSRVQEMFL
-216 RQYGP
+216 QYGP
-221 ELIDAVTSEMI
+221 ELIDAVTLKMI
-232 QRAEDVLR
+232 EHAEGVLR
-240 KRLVEIPDGVWKET
+240 KRIGEIPDGVWQET
-254 SAIEADESWKVTL
+254 SAIEADESWKVSLT
-267 VLSKIADRLI
+267 LSKTADRFI

-284 PQASKGINLPYH
+284 AQASKGINLPYH

-317 HGIFRPIEVVA
+317 HGIFRPIEVIA
-328 PEGTI
+328 PKGTI
-333 VNPKMPAP
+333 VNPLPPAP

-363 ALATHERWKS
+363 ALATHPRWRS
-373 EVMAMSVGRRNVRH
+373 EVIAMTVGRRNVRH

-416 GVDSGGST
+416 GVDSGGGA

-436 FPVLYLFRRHAR
+436 FPVLYLFRRHAV
-448 DSAGAGKFRGGV
+448 DSAGAGKFRGGA
-460 GAETAVAIHDAPER
+460 GAETAFVINDAPER

-481 GVVGDKNSGQG
+481 GVVGLKNSGQG
-492 VLDGYPG
+492 IFGGYPG

-505 LFKAT
+505 LSKGT
-510 RLRER
+510 RLREL
-515 IAEGAA
+515 IAQGVA
-521 LDRMQDLGGQ
+521 LDRRQDLGGQ
-531 MNSLPY
+531 VTSLPY
-537 CNFEVTE
+537 CNFELTE
-544 DDVLY
+544 HDVLY

-562 ERDAERV
+562 ERDSQMV
-569 LRDVL
+569 LKDIVV
-574 LGLVSTQ
+574 GLVSVE
-581 AAGEVYGVVID
+581 AARDVYGVVVYENAQEVD
-592 HDKIDADATERLRNT
+592 DAATERLRSK
-607 MRAARRGNGS
+607 MRTARVGRWL